1 VQSTRT
7 KNSPFCQEQPRK
19 KTQENQRGLGGFH
32 DDKNMQNKGLGQEY
46 LLKFRMTVY
55 SFVILGLT
63 QNLRLFKKKVY
74 VIHHA

>member
-1 VQSTRT
+1 MQSTE
-7 KNSPFCQEQPRK
+7 KNSPIWQGLMHK
-19 KTQENQRGLGGFH
+19 KTQENQLGLRGFH